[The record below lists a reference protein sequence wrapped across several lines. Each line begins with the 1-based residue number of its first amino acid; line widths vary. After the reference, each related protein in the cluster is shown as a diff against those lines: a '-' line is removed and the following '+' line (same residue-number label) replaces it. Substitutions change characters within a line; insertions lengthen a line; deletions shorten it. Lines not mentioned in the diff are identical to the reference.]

1 MPIEVTEETIERAG
15 RLLAQAAPSPAKV
28 ILFGSHARGD
38 ARPDSDLDLLVIERD
53 VTDRFDEMVRLRRAI
68 KELLVPADV
77 IVVDERRVEE
87 WGGVKGTMLHAALAE
102 GRVIA
107 ES

>member
-1 MPIEVTEETIERAG
+1 MLAEVTEETIERAG
-15 RLLAQAAPSPAKV
+15 RLLAEAAASPAKV

-38 ARPDSDLDLLVIERD
+38 ARPDSDLDFLVVEPE
-53 VTDRFDEMVRLRRAI
+53 VPDRFDEMVRLRRAL
-68 KELLVPADV
+68 KELLVPTDV
-77 IVVDERRVEE
+77 IVADERRIEE